1 MTDREQQMETT
12 DIKQELSN
20 LDRDISKAKLG
31 AIAIMVLVMS
41 TYFLWFAFKVNAS
54 VSYSS
59 TDWGTLGDFF
69 GGLLNP
75 VIGLFALYWLTK
87 SVRLQKE
94 ELFETRSEL
103 AKQVEMAALT
113 ALIHSI
119 MAEVEILRNN
129 SAFLCDQLAKHTS
142 GHIWNL
148 DGAEL
153 TINQA
158 HEKIAE
164 INHRMSGRLEERLH
178 YEDAIKKVLNM
189 QKNRH

>member
-1 MTDREQQMETT
+1 METT

-31 AIAIMVLVMS
+31 AIAIMFLVMS
-41 TYFLWFAFKVNAS
+41 TYCLWFTFKVKAS

-59 TDWGTLGDFF
+59 TDWGTFGDFF

-113 ALIHSI
+113 ALINSI

-129 SAFLCDQLAKHTS
+129 SAFLCDQLAKHSS
-142 GHIWNL
+142 GYIWNT

-153 TINQA
+153 TITNA
-158 HEKIAE
+158 KEKIAE
-164 INHRMSGRLEERLH
+164 INNRISIRLVERLD
-178 YEDAIKKVLNM
+178 YENNIKAKLNH
-189 QKNRH
+189 KKASLSDTKL